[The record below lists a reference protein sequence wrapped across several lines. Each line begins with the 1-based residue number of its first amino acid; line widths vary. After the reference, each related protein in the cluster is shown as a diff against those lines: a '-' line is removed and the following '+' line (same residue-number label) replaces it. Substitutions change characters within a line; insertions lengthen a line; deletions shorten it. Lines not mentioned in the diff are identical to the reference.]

1 MQLTTQLLLTAAQ
14 FGCHIPRRA
23 PTLTDDRSLPI
34 EGEDIGTTHWED
46 AHHWMSIYVDL
57 LEFKRGILDRIRRD
71 LARLPPAA
79 RMTAAADV
87 TFIENQMEGYQ
98 NRFTLWYRRVLEL
111 HGLSLDTPGRV
122 VRYGDEEATLTLRE
136 FQLLQFLLEHPHRY
150 FTVPQILGQAW
161 AEPNLFPEEVRNYVR
176 RVRKVL
182 AALHLPC
189 DLVNRPGRGYA
200 IEFRE
205 NK

>member
-1 MQLTTQLLLTAAQ
+1 MLTAAQ
-14 FGCHIPRRA
+14 FECHIPRRA
-23 PTLTDDRSLPI
+23 PPLTNERPLPI
-34 EGEDIGTTHWED
+34 EGEDIETTHWED
-46 AHHWMSIYVDL
+46 AHHWMSIYLDL

-79 RMTAAADV
+79 RLAAAADI
-87 TFIENQMEGYQ
+87 TFIESQMEGYQ
-98 NRFTLWYRRVLEL
+98 KRFTLWYRRVLEL
-111 HGLSLDTPGRV
+111 QGLRLDAEGRV
-122 VRYGDEEATLTLRE
+122 VRYGHEEATLTVRE
-136 FQLLQFLLEHPHRY
+136 FQLFQFLLDHPHRY

-161 AEPNLFPEEVRNYVR
+161 AEPGLFPEEVRNYVR
-176 RVRKVL
+176 RIRRVL
-182 AALHLPC
+182 AALDLPC